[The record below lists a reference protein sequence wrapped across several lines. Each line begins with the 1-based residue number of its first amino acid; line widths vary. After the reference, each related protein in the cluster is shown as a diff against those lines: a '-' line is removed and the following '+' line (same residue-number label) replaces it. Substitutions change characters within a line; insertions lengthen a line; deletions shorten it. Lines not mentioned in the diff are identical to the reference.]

1 MGFISKGRSIA
12 VGKEASYAVTPAVI
26 VDADYIDYT
35 QADIATSIEKID
47 RTVTRNSLLKLEA
60 ILGQE
65 SSSGTIAV
73 EISAA
78 AAGAINGDKLYE
90 NGIGKKIP
98 QATATTA
105 TAGTTSTVT
114 VTSAA
119 GLAVGQVIRVNLDAS
134 TTEYV
139 QIVSIASLVV
149 TVVPN
154 FSSAPTS
161 GDAVQGL
168 LTYIL
173 PKPSDLVTSLAIRE
187 NLKPQSGT
195 PIDYDYLGVM
205 VGETTLDYPVGNI
218 ATASFS
224 LAGAGFDIDSTGTSP
239 TLPCAIATPVVGKN
253 ATVKVG
259 ATSYVAKDLSVKV
272 TTEATDVNAITSDGI
287 SNKVVVGKMVSG
299 SFRIEYTG
307 TTMIDT
313 YQAGT
318 KATMSLLLKDGGK
331 TSPVIH
337 GVIAPQIK
345 FTNVTRSDDGGLL
358 YDTVEF
364 EVISPDCGTVERG
377 LSVFFA

>member
-1 MGFISKGRSIA
+1 MSFISKGRSIA
-12 VGKEASYAVTPAVI
+12 IGEEASYGVSPAVI

-35 QADIATSIEKID
+35 QAEITTSIEKID

-65 SSSGTIAV
+65 TSSGTIAV
-73 EISAA
+73 ELSAA
-78 AAGAINGDKLYE
+78 AAGAINGDKLYK
-90 NGIGKKIP
+90 NGIGVKIP

-105 TAGTTSTVT
+105 TGGTVSTVI

-119 GLAVGQVIRVNLDAS
+119 GLSVGQIIRVNLDVAV
-134 TTEYV
+134 TEYV
-139 QIVSIASLVV
+139 QIVSIASLTV
-149 TVVPN
+149 TVTPD
-154 FSSAPTS
+154 FSVAPTN

-168 LTYIL
+168 LTYVL
-173 PKPSDLVTSLAIRE
+173 PKPNQLITSLAIRE

-205 VGETTLDYPVGNI
+205 VGETTFDYPVGNI

-224 LAGAGFDIDSTGTSP
+224 IAGAGFDIDATGTSP
-239 TLPCAIATPVVGKN
+239 VLPCTMATPVVGKN

-259 ATSYVAKDLSVKV
+259 ATSYIAQDVSVKV
-272 TTEATDVNAITSDGI
+272 TSEITDVNAITSDGI

-307 TTMIDT
+307 TSMIDT

-318 KATMSLLLKDGGK
+318 KAAMSLLLKDGGK

-345 FTNVTRSDDGGLL
+345 FTNVTRSEDAGLL
-358 YDTVEF
+358 YDTIEF